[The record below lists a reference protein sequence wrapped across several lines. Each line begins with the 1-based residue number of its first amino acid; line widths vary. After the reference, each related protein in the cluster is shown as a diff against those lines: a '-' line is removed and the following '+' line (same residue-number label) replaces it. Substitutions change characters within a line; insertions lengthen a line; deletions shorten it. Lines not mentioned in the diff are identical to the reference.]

1 MKALNENAY
10 VKVNNVMA
18 APIFLIDNNPTVDT
32 IQRMSSMELFK
43 SAASLNMVN
52 SKIIKIKL
60 IIIQAKT
67 AKIAGDLL
75 DLFFN
80 LIFPLKGHPLCW
92 FWI

>member
-10 VKVNNVMA
+10 VKANNVMA
-18 APIFLIDNNPTVDT
+18 APIFLIDNNPIIDN

-60 IIIQAKT
+60 IVIQAKT

-80 LIFPLKGHPLCW
+80 LISSS
-92 FWI
+92 